1 VLIIEVVPW
10 LYAAANKIRR
20 LAAAAAAEGDGA
32 GHRWQAHRPVTS
44 LIGSLPCWRVVGAD
58 GRIIRCCWLHVMG
71 SWEVIQWS
79 PNWRLGLLYG
89 VVKRCICAWEAL
101 VFLRWVTL
109 RSQRIEAVTEWISV
123 QFVWWCTAGLPSF
136 SATRSSM
143 QILYHFVDTYFIITW
158 DVWWLVIVNRTW
170 FGL

>member
-1 VLIIEVVPW
+1 MLIIEVVPW

-89 VVKRCICAWEAL
+89 VVKRLHLRVRSVSISSVSHFAVSKDWSSNRVNFGAVRMMMYGWFAL
-101 VFLRWVTL
+101 LFSHT
-109 RSQRIEAVTEWISV
+109 QQHANSV
-123 QFVWWCTAGLPSF
+123 PFRGYLFHNNLGCVMIGKCQ
-136 SATRSSM
+136 
-143 QILYHFVDTYFIITW
+143 
-158 DVWWLVIVNRTW
+158 
-170 FGL
+170 